1 MSYKQIKWLIL
12 IVPTLTLTVWEYTRH
27 HIFLD
32 HISMELGNW
41 LSPLIELAVSIIFLL
56 KLFSM
61 LEATQEELHRER
73 SRQAALKEREKIAR
87 ELHDGIAQSL
97 FLMSVKMD
105 QLALGQQDE
114 EQAERTNGL
123 RKTVH
128 QVNEY
133 VRQAISN
140 LRYPTD
146 LDALPWMQ
154 FLENM
159 VNDFTTETGIQAY
172 LNWRISE
179 ELLSAK
185 EKVELYASIREALLN
200 VRKHA
205 QAQNVWIQSKEDG
218 GNCWSCIV
226 EDDGVGMEGDPFYHQ
241 DRYGLKIMN
250 ERAAEMGWML
260 QFTRDHGKTKVEIR
274 KEASK

>member
-12 IVPTLTLTVWEYTRH
+12 IIPTLTLTAWEYTRH
-27 HIFLD
+27 HLFLD

-41 LSPLIELAVSIIFLL
+41 LSPLIELAVSITFLL

-73 SRQAALKEREKIAR
+73 SRQVASKEREKLAR

-105 QLALGQQDE
+105 QLEQGQQDE
-114 EQAERTNGL
+114 VQAERTKGL

-146 LDALPWMQ
+146 PDTLSWMQ
-154 FLENM
+154 FLESM
-159 VNDFTTETGIQAY
+159 VNEFTSETGIEASW
-172 LNWRISE
+172 NWQLPE
-179 ELLSAK
+179 ERLSAK
-185 EKVELYASIREALLN
+185 EKIELYASIREALLN

-205 QAQNVWIQSKEDG
+205 NAQKVWIQSNEHS
-218 GNCWSCIV
+218 GNSWSCIV
-226 EDDGVGMEGDPFYHQ
+226 EDDGVGIEGDPFRHQ

-250 ERAAEMGWML
+250 ERAVEMGWVL
-260 QFTRDHGKTKVEIR
+260 QIQRDHGKTKVEIR
-274 KEASK
+274 KEVS

>member
-12 IVPTLTLTVWEYTRH
+12 IIPTLTLTVWEYTRH
-27 HIFLD
+27 HFFLD

-41 LSPLIELAVSIIFLL
+41 LSPLIELAVSITFLL

-73 SRQAALKEREKIAR
+73 SRQVASKEREKLAR

-105 QLALGQQDE
+105 QLEQGQQDE
-114 EQAERTNGL
+114 VQAERTKGL

-146 LDALPWMQ
+146 PDTLSWMQ
-154 FLENM
+154 FLESM
-159 VNDFTTETGIQAY
+159 VNEFTSETGIEASW
-172 LNWRISE
+172 NWQLPE
-179 ELLSAK
+179 ERLSAK
-185 EKVELYASIREALLN
+185 EKIELYASIREALLN

-205 QAQNVWIQSKEDG
+205 NAQKVWIQSNEHS
-218 GNCWSCIV
+218 GNSWSCIV
-226 EDDGVGMEGDPFYHQ
+226 EDDGVGIEGDPFRHQ

-250 ERAAEMGWML
+250 ERAAEMGWVL
-260 QFTRDHGKTKVEIR
+260 QIQRDHGKTKVEIR
-274 KEASK
+274 KEVS

>member
-1 MSYKQIKWLIL
+1 MSYKQIKWIIL
-12 IVPTLTLTVWEYTRH
+12 IVPALTLTVWEYTRH

-41 LSPLIELAVSIIFLL
+41 LSPLIELAVSITFLL

-61 LEATQEELHRER
+61 LEATQEELNRER
-73 SRQAALKEREKIAR
+73 SRQVALKEREKIAR

-105 QLALGQQDE
+105 QLEQGQQDG
-114 EQAERTNGL
+114 EQAERTKGL

-140 LRYPTD
+140 LRYPMD
-146 LDALPWMQ
+146 PDALPWMQ
-154 FLENM
+154 FLERM
-159 VNDFTTETGIQAY
+159 VNEFSLETGIEASWDWQ
-172 LNWRISE
+172 LSE
-179 ELLSAK
+179 ERLSAK

-205 QAQNVWIQSKEDG
+205 QAQKVWIKSMEHND
-218 GNCWSCIV
+218 NSWSCIV
-226 EDDGVGMEGDPFYHQ
+226 EDDGVGTEGDPFRHQ

-250 ERAAEMGWML
+250 ERAVEMGWLL
-260 QFTRDHGKTKVEIR
+260 QIKREHGKTKVEIR
-274 KEASK
+274 KEVS